1 MTEKKK
7 KGFSL
12 GKLLLIIAV
21 AVLLF
26 FLITSILGKKPED
39 SNTANND
46 TPAPTET
53 QTPADTKEDDDK
65 AGFMDYYT
73 ALSSGYSGN
82 WKLGSNVGTL
92 NTSVASGV
100 KAKRTKILGNNKDE
114 ITIMVYMCGSDLESH
129 NAMGTYDLQE
139 MASAAISDN
148 INLLVYTG
156 GCSRWQNKI
165 VSNSVNQI
173 YRVAGNGQLEQLV
186 KNAGTGSMVDPDTL
200 VSFIEWATENY
211 EANRY
216 ELIMWDHGSGS
227 VGGYGYDEKY
237 EKLGSM
243 SLAQIDQALTEADV
257 SFDFI
262 GFDACLMANTEAALM
277 LAEHAD
283 YLIASE
289 ESEPGIGWYYTDWL
303 NALSRN
309 TSMPTI
315 EIGKNIAD
323 SFVSTCKKQ
332 TSGQSATLSVVDL
345 AELSATVPSKLSAFA
360 SSTTGM
366 ITGNNYRTIASARS
380 GSREFA
386 QSSYADLVD
395 LVDLATN
402 VGTKEGNELAK
413 TLLNCIKYNNT
424 TSDMYDSYG
433 LSIYFPYRS
442 AKYVNSVLNTYNQ
455 IDMNP
460 EYSECVRNFVKYA
473 SSGQVASGGSHS
485 AYQSYNG
492 YSGNSYYTS
501 QDSSDLVYE
510 LLDAFMGG
518 SYSSDSSYSGYYSL
532 LDLLFRDGIDR
543 NLTDYIAENHFD
555 ADLTWKDGK
564 IAMTDKQWSLLD
576 EIRLNVFV
584 DDGTGYIDLGLDN
597 WFEAEDGALLE
608 ISDLT
613 WMAAS
618 NDGENWQVVPY
629 YYLSHID
636 EGEEMISYGRIPVLY
651 NDTYANLIVRIDD
664 AGIEVIGVTYDYNGE
679 TDVVA
684 KNLIQLDPEDR
695 LSFVCDFYD
704 YDGNFVDNYKLGD
717 ELQIK
722 DKLYLGDVD
731 ISSYKTLATY
741 ELKDLYQ
748 QSYWTT
754 PMD

>member
-165 VSNSVNQI
+165 VSSSVNQI

-555 ADLTWKDGK
+555 ADLTWKNGK

>member
-46 TPAPTET
+46 TPTPAET

-555 ADLTWKDGK
+555 ADLTWKNGK

>member
-46 TPAPTET
+46 TPTPAET

-165 VSNSVNQI
+165 VSSSVNQI

-543 NLTDYIAENHFD
+543 NLADYIAENHFD

-608 ISDLT
+608 ISDPT

>member
-46 TPAPTET
+46 TPTPTET

-442 AKYVNSVLNTYNQ
+442 SKYVNSVLNTYNQ

-555 ADLTWKDGK
+555 ADLTWKNGK

>member
-46 TPAPTET
+46 TPTPAET

-543 NLTDYIAENHFD
+543 SLTDYIAENHFD
-555 ADLTWKDGK
+555 ADLTWKNGK

-704 YDGNFVDNYKLGD
+704 YDGNIVDNYKLGD

>member
-46 TPAPTET
+46 TPTPTET

-543 NLTDYIAENHFD
+543 NLADYIAENHFD
-555 ADLTWKDGK
+555 ADLTWKNGK

>member
-39 SNTANND
+39 NNTANNNTP
-46 TPAPTET
+46 TPAET

-82 WKLGSNVGTL
+82 WKLGSNVGAL

-100 KAKRTKILGNNKDE
+100 KAKRTKILGNNKDV

-139 MASAAISDN
+139 MASATIADN

-156 GCSRWQNKI
+156 GCSRWQNQV
-165 VSNSVNQI
+165 VSSSVNQI

-243 SLAQIDQALTEADV
+243 SLAQIDQALTEAGV

-303 NALSRN
+303 SALSKN

-360 SSTTGM
+360 TSTTGM

-402 VGTKEGNELAK
+402 VGTSEGNELAK

-442 AKYVNSVLNTYNQ
+442 SRYVNSVLNTYSQ
-455 IDMNP
+455 IDMNA

-492 YSGNSYYTS
+492 YSGNSYYSS

-584 DDGTGYIDLGLDN
+584 DDGTGYIDLGRDN

-613 WMAAS
+613 WLAAS
-618 NDGENWQVVPY
+618 NDEENWQVVPY

-636 EGEEMISYGRIPVLY
+636 EGDEMISYGRIPVLY
-651 NDTYANLIVRIDD
+651 NDTYANLIVRIDNV
-664 AGIEVIGVTYDYNGE
+664 GIEVIGVTFDYNGE

-684 KNLIQLDPEDR
+684 KNLTQLNPEDR

-704 YDGNFVDNYKLGD
+704 YDGNFVDNHKLGE

-754 PMD
+754 PMN